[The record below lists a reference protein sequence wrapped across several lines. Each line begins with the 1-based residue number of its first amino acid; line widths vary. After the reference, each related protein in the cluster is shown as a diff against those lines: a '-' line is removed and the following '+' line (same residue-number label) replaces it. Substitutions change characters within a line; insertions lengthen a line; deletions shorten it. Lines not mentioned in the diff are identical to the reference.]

1 MKHKKQCRGL
11 RSVCGQ
17 RSKHSYSMLAMA
29 IYCHEKICK
38 RLLHVLDMADDLTG
52 PVDFETVPVST
63 CCNFSIVTTF
73 VAQQLSH

>member
-1 MKHKKQCRGL
+1 
-11 RSVCGQ
+11 
-17 RSKHSYSMLAMA
+17 MLAMA

-73 VAQQLSH
+73 VTQQLLH